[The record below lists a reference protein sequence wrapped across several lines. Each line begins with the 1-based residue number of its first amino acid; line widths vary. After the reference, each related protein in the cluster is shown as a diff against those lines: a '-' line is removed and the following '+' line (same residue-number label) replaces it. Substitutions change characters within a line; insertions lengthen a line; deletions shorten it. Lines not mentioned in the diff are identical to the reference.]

1 MVSIATTALVL
12 AGVKESKRATDFFT
26 WIKVGLVT
34 FMTIGGFILFNEANF
49 KPFIPPEFG
58 ASGVLRGAVSSFFGY
73 LGFDAVC
80 CVAGEAINAE
90 RNLPLS
96 IMITLFTVTLLYV
109 AAAISLVGMQNY
121 TEISPES
128 GFPGQFTDS
137 KHVFVPL
144 CPLISNS
151 TPLCILLLLEAFKAN
166 GINWAAQITA
176 FGEVF
181 TLPVVVLIS
190 IVIQPRL
197 QFALGK
203 F

>member
-1 MVSIATTALVL
+1 MFLVHL
-12 AGVKESKRATDFFT
+12 DVHKLHSS
-26 WIKVGLVT
+26 LP
-34 FMTIGGFILFNEANF
+34 LQ
-49 KPFIPPEFG
+49 PEFG

-96 IMITLFTVTLLYV
+96 IMITLFTVTVLYV

-151 TPLCILLLLEAFKAN
+151 TPLFL
-166 GINWAAQITA
+166 
-176 FGEVF
+176 F
-181 TLPVVVLIS
+181 TFRGFQS
-190 IVIQPRL
+190 
-197 QFALGK
+197 
-203 F
+203 